1 MHWNHSVGGAKVNAA
16 AQLPGGHPR
25 VEAEGSIHR
34 PDRPFAMWPWENKFF
49 ISRDKMSTET
59 AGLCLARSLCVGFH
73 SQI

>member
-49 ISRDKMSTET
+49 I
-59 AGLCLARSLCVGFH
+59 
-73 SQI
+73 